1 MPREH
6 QLQGFVVFTGGRL
19 STLGFTKERAKS
31 SRGAFSQLAS
41 KVHMTSFTGFS
52 PRPSSQEVSQG
63 IIQAFRSG
71 AEAIVAIGG
80 GSSIDMGKAIDV
92 GLHDSE
98 IQDALSQLETI
109 GDEATISAI
118 TQRLALYLRGE
129 IPFDDVQKAVPLVS
143 VTTTAGTG
151 SEGTVCAVITDSSN
165 DNQKLFIN
173 GSIVPDYI
181 ILDPELILTLP
192 EALTRWSGLDAFVQ
206 NIEAFI
212 ARSQIDN
219 NDVPGGTQETRA

>member
-1 MPREH
+1 MPEVEDMAYQSTREQLPTRDNPLSWDNIVDLVIDNNHPTGEEVSRDAMLSLLEGSTVSFAPGNVFTALNATADSIREGMPRDH
-6 QLQGFVVFTGGRL
+6 QLQAFVVSTEGRL

-52 PRPSSQEVSQG
+52 PRPSSQEVAQG

-109 GDEATISAI
+109 GDEA
-118 TQRLALYLRGE
+118 
-129 IPFDDVQKAVPLVS
+129 
-143 VTTTAGTG
+143 
-151 SEGTVCAVITDSSN
+151 
-165 DNQKLFIN
+165 
-173 GSIVPDYI
+173 
-181 ILDPELILTLP
+181 
-192 EALTRWSGLDAFVQ
+192 
-206 NIEAFI
+206 
-212 ARSQIDN
+212 
-219 NDVPGGTQETRA
+219 